1 LSGGVFVEKST
12 GFCAPI
18 SSGVSLCV
26 SFFSPLF
33 LSWSSVYPWHF
44 SFPIQSPY
52 RNGQGGELSF
62 YVKILSPN
70 LNQLKKIFSFYVR
83 GIHVVIFSFFFIK
96 EFVLV
101 KFCRLFL
108 YER

>member
-1 LSGGVFVEKST
+1 MEKSID
-12 GFCAPI
+12 FCTPI

-33 LSWSSVYPWHF
+33 LSWSSVCLWRF

-70 LNQLKKIFSFYVR
+70 RNQLKKIFSFYVR
-83 GIHVVIFSFFFIK
+83 GIHVVIFSFSS
-96 EFVLV
+96 LRSLCWS

-108 YER
+108 YEL